1 MALMAGL
8 TLNTFAALYTYDW
21 TGINAAIPDGDPN
34 GYVNNQ
40 TITDG
45 YQMNDMFP
53 PNQYIV
59 SVVGVRLD
67 VSGGWNGDLYVYL
80 RHETESGTGF
90 TTLLNRVG
98 TTASPYN
105 PIGYTTAGMNITLS
119 DSASYADIHGVE
131 NPTASG
137 TYRVDQTG
145 SSLTFDSFDGLDPY
159 GTWSLFVADLSGNH
173 VSTLN
178 GWGLTLEAV
187 PEPSTWGMII
197 FGTLFVGGQFI
208 QWRRRPVL
216 AKSRSRI
223 LARRSDLDW

>member
-1 MALMAGL
+1 MKTRTWLVAMALMAGL

-40 TITDG
+40 TIADA
-45 YQMNDMFP
+45 NLFVV
-53 PNQYIV
+53 N
-59 SVVGVRLD
+59 VVGVRLD